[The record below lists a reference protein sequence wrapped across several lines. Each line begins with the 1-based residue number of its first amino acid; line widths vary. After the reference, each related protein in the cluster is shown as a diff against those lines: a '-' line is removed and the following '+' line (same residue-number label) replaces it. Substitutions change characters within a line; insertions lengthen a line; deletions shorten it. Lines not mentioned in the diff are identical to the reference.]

1 MFVLRIGDA
10 LADAGDP
17 CTLKAWATAFRA
29 GCGGIQSLGG
39 GKAGDRTMLDAL
51 LPAAAAL
58 EDGALTGQKLQPT
71 MSAAIAAEPAAV
83 ATPGTIPPR
92 LGRHAQLCS
101 HAIGTPPSGPFRV
114 HQARVA
120 A

>member
-10 LADAGDP
+10 LADAGEP

-29 GCGGIQSLGG
+29 GCDGIQSLGG

-58 EDGALTGQKLQPT
+58 EDGARQGQKMQPT
-71 MSAAIAAEPAAV
+71 MSAA
-83 ATPGTIPPR
+83 
-92 LGRHAQLCS
+92 
-101 HAIGTPPSGPFRV
+101 
-114 HQARVA
+114 VA
-120 A
+120 AAQAGGEEIGRAPGRERVCQYV